1 MATLIPSSRTFTR
14 ENLDNW
20 IAEWHVGN
28 LVFSFRRYLG
38 QLKQQDD
45 GDKA

>member
-28 LVFSFRRYLG
+28 LVFSFWRYFG